1 MAVASKMFPDRNL
14 FYILPFTEP
23 ITTRSLSESTYDPS
37 DPSLILSSDKNG
49 ILIWNETNKIER
61 LSKVRVFSDSI
72 LFALFVTAKS

>member
-23 ITTRSLSESTYDPS
+23 ITTRSLSESTYDLS

-49 ILIWNETNKIER
+49 ILI
-61 LSKVRVFSDSI
+61 
-72 LFALFVTAKS
+72 